1 MEVDVWKLFKQMK
14 MNVDVECDVSGGTE
28 PSCKRGYRLWG
39 FFGEVHSSRIVFTDY
54 QLCHR
59 TWHASSKS
67 DKLPSRQLEQDL
79 EATQGMNAEVSSEVT
94 SAVQRVLSSVAVGA
108 VTSHI
113 EHNVSTDVPTS
124 APNNTFT
131 GMSSEGVV
139 ATGDSGIDGES
150 TSPSVEG
157 LNTNDDRQPTDQL
170 EKQTPPVIERSP
182 PPRSDPL
189 SARRTVRLSTSSYVI
204 ELLPESSCWEGAC
217 SQPIWWTPAAI
228 CIWASTLRLE

>member
-1 MEVDVWKLFKQMK
+1 MLNVTLAVEPNHPASVDTGS
-14 MNVDVECDVSGGTE
+14 E
-28 PSCKRGYRLWG
+28 
-39 FFGEVHSSRIVFTDY
+39 
-54 QLCHR
+54 
-59 TWHASSKS
+59 ASSVKS
-67 DKLPSRQLEQDL
+67 TARELYSPTTNFAIERDMPVPNQTSFLRRQLEQDL

-204 ELLPESSCWEGAC
+204 ELLPESSC
-217 SQPIWWTPAAI
+217 
-228 CIWASTLRLE
+228 